1 MSYSGVIFI
10 ILMFLNLCIAV
21 VYLILNYIRNEE
33 KKISVLIKTG
43 VMLTCP
49 LIGPA
54 FIFMAYFLYR
64 FVMSQNL
71 DLEDVVFSKDR
82 VETFMKPD
90 EDVER
95 NMVSLE
101 EALAVTD
108 RKNLRTLM
116 MNVIRGDYRN
126 SLYSIS
132 LALNSEDSE
141 TAHYA
146 ASVLQ
151 EVLNDFRGTVQK
163 KYVECQQEGE
173 EQEENCVDLI
183 GYMNPILEQK
193 VFTELEQRSMVE
205 KMDEVAE
212 LAFHLNREK
221 ISSSCYEK
229 VILRLLDLEDYER
242 CRTWCGRAYEQYPQ
256 ALASYTCQLKLFF
269 SCGERENFFRVMK
282 ELRESD
288 IAIDNETLELIRT
301 FM

>member
-1 MSYSGVIFI
+1 MSYSGIMFMV
-10 ILMFLNLCIAV
+10 LMFLNLCITGI
-21 VYLILNYIRNEE
+21 YLFLNYIRNDE
-33 KKISVLIKTG
+33 KKISILLKAG

-54 FIFMAYFLYR
+54 FIFMAYFLYK
-64 FVMSQNL
+64 FVMSKNL
-71 DLEDVVFSKDR
+71 DLEDVVFSKER

-116 MNVIRGDYRN
+116 MNVIRGDYRS

-151 EVLNDFRGTVQK
+151 EVLNDFRGTVQR
-163 KYVECQQEGE
+163 KYIQCQQEGE
-173 EQEENCVDLI
+173 EQEENCMDLI
-183 GYMNPILEQK
+183 EYMNPILEQK

-205 KMDEVAE
+205 KMDETGE
-212 LAFHLNREK
+212 FAFQLNREK

-229 VILRLLDLEDYER
+229 IILRLLDIGGYER
-242 CRTWCGRAYEQYPQ
+242 CRIWCQRAYEQYPQ
-256 ALASYTCQLKLFF
+256 VLASYTCRLKFYF
-269 SCGERENFFRVMK
+269 SCGERENFFHVMD
-282 ELRESD
+282 ELRQSD
-288 IAIDNETLELIRT
+288 IMIDNETLELIRT

>member
-1 MSYSGVIFI
+1 MSYSGFIFI

-21 VYLILNYIRNEE
+21 IYLVLNYIRSKE

-54 FIFMAYFLYR
+54 FIFMGYFLYK
-64 FVMSQNL
+64 FVMSKNL
-71 DLEDVVFSKDR
+71 DLEDVIFNKER
-82 VETFMKPD
+82 VETFMRPD

-108 RKNLRTLM
+108 RKSLRILM
-116 MNVIRGDYRN
+116 MNVIRGDYRS
-126 SLYSIS
+126 SLHSIS

-151 EVLNDFRGTVQK
+151 EVLNDFRGTVQR
-163 KYVECQQEGE
+163 KYIECQQEGE
-173 EQEENCVDLI
+173 EQEEKCVDLI
-183 GYMNPILEQK
+183 EYMNPILEQK
-193 VFTELEQRSMVE
+193 VFTELEQHSMVE
-205 KMDEVAE
+205 KMDAIGE
-212 LAFHLNREK
+212 LAFQVNRAK

-229 VILRLLDLEDYER
+229 IILRLLEVEEYEH
-242 CRTWCGRAYEQYPQ
+242 CRIWCQRAYEQYPQ
-256 ALASYTCQLKLFF
+256 ALASYTCQLKFYF
-269 SCGERENFFRVMK
+269 SCGERENFFRVMN
-282 ELRESD
+282 ELKQSD
-288 IAIDNETLELIRT
+288 IVIDNETLELIRT